1 MWRQDMKNKGT
12 LLYIVLS
19 ALILLA
25 GCVGNKSDLQKQ
37 QMERSNS
44 ITGTS
49 DEVSDFVSLQKDFV
63 SEYDTDIC
71 YNITPQY
78 IVENSDFRIF
88 KYDTSCASFLLY
100 DNEIF
105 PMGVWFGGF
114 GVTNA
119 KLADIDNDGE
129 MELYFTFSWGSGIH
143 RSQAGYFNPKSK
155 EIVIFDY
162 SLMNEDMMIVSNEKD
177 GLSLYKATI
186 SQTGNFVDFIIGADD
201 YIADIVFE
209 NNSIALS
216 FY

>member
-1 MWRQDMKNKGT
+1 MKNKGT

-25 GCVGNKSDLQKQ
+25 GCAGNISDLQKQ

-49 DEVSDFVSLQKDFV
+49 DEVSNFVSLQKDFV

-88 KYDTSCASFLLY
+88 KYDTSCASFLLF

-114 GVTNA
+114 GVTNV
-119 KLADIDNDGE
+119 KLADIDNNGE

-216 FY
+216 LYRN